1 MPGIAG
7 SQGATH
13 LSGARLATLEILRAV
28 LLDVARNLTLL
39 PAPVAAHHHL
49 GFTPFFLSQH
59 FLVSGCWQ
67 TSWRKSTSLTFQL
80 LGGTF
85 LLGTLAGT
93 LMATRQGDKHLLI
106 TVWMMPFP
114 MTRLT
119 AGMAAGEE
127 SIANMVALLADFQ
140 VKFHV
145 SRAHQWKL
153 CANTTFFLQRI
164 EYLWC
169 ISKLCQGGVRFH
181 ADSGWA
187 PGKHLANY
195 KRKSQKLAS
204 SKSSTT
210 PGDQFPLFGFLLH

>member
-1 MPGIAG
+1 
-7 SQGATH
+7 
-13 LSGARLATLEILRAV
+13 
-28 LLDVARNLTLL
+28 
-39 PAPVAAHHHL
+39 
-49 GFTPFFLSQH
+49 
-59 FLVSGCWQ
+59 
-67 TSWRKSTSLTFQL
+67 
-80 LGGTF
+80 
-85 LLGTLAGT
+85 
-93 LMATRQGDKHLLI
+93 MATRQGDKHLLI

-195 KRKSQKLAS
+195 KRKSQNW
-204 SKSSTT
+204 
-210 PGDQFPLFGFLLH
+210 LHQNPQQLQGTSFHSLDFSCIS